1 MIPNYHK
8 ELLLDLITEWND
20 KQLTKYI
27 EEQERRAEDIYAL
40 IKELKKLQ
48 RRRSKKNKLTPENGA
63 RDGR

>member
-20 KQLTKYI
+20 EQLTKYI
-27 EEQERRAEDIYAL
+27 KEQERRAEDIYAL
-40 IKELKKLQ
+40 IKELKRLQ
-48 RRRSKKNKLTPENGA
+48 RRRSKKYTAENGV